1 MLFNLTLAQ
10 VVAGSMLTALA
21 NIVSIIALIHK
32 EQTNG

>member
-1 MLFNLTLAQ
+1 MLVNLTLAQ
-10 VVAGSMLTALA
+10 VVAGSMLTAPA

>member
-10 VVAGSMLTALA
+10 VVVGSMLTALA
-21 NIVSIIALIHK
+21 NIVSINALIHK